1 MLFRNYTIC
10 YEIIRSLTNSNKV
23 PIIPSLGLKIRWISS
38 LKVVWKKDTRL
49 DEAIEQDK
57 RYKLCARVVKEV
69 LNEPGQVIPLRY
81 LEKRRERLRLTFK
94 AKSFV
99 EMNPSLFEIYY
110 DRIKPKS
117 EPVQFLRPTPRL
129 RAFLDEEQ
137 RIYAENEPLIVSK
150 LCRLLM
156 MAKDKVI
163 SADKLVHVKRDFG
176 FPNDFLVKLI
186 QKYPNYFRL
195 TGLPEEGQSF
205 LELVDWN
212 PDFAKSTI
220 ERRAEE
226 ETLKT
231 GVRVR
236 PNFDVKL
243 PSGFFLR
250 KEMKEWTRDWL
261 EQDYISPYED
271 ASHLDQASK
280 EMEKRTVGVV
290 HELLSLSL
298 LKRVPVPILGKFCDE
313 FRFSN
318 AFSSV
323 FTRHS
328 GIFYL
333 SLKGGIKTAVLREAY
348 KDDQLGERDPLLA
361 IKDKFLSLLEEGWQ
375 ERKDKLKL
383 QREQVQRDREILL
396 ASKSKEPE
404 ERLCD

>member
-1 MLFRNYTIC
+1 MLLRNYS
-10 YEIIRSLTNSNKV
+10 IRSLKNWNKV
-23 PIIPSLGLKIRWISS
+23 LFSSSGQMRWISS

-117 EPVQFLRPTPRL
+117 EPVQFIRPTPRL
-129 RAFLDEEQ
+129 RAFLDEEE

-150 LCRLLM
+150 LCKLLM

-176 FPNDFLVKLI
+176 FPKDFLVKLI

-195 TGLPEEGQSF
+195 TGLPEQGQSF

-220 ERRAEE
+220 EQRAEE
-226 ETLKT
+226 ETLQT

-236 PNFDVKL
+236 PNFDVRL

-271 ASHLDQASK
+271 ASRFDQASK

-348 KDDQLGERDPLLA
+348 KDAQLVERDPLLA
-361 IKDKFLSLLEEGWQ
+361 IKDNFLSLLEQGWQ
-375 ERKDKLKL
+375 ERKDCLKR
-383 QREQVQRDREILL
+383 QREQVQKDRDILL
-396 ASKSKEPE
+396 ASKTKDPE
-404 ERLCD
+404 DRLCD